1 MTVEQSVEYL
11 LLRER
16 RFERDPIWDT
26 DRRGRQFC
34 ELLIKNSNLPSFPI
48 TVTVTE
54 NGCCVSVGQFEDVA
68 DSDRMSPDQALAA
81 IRDILDDKIIFVLA
95 YKKDDDIG
103 FGSPYFSRIFAIT
116 GEEDDMSEEYEK
128 FIIQISTPIR
138 HKIFRPLTALKGRF
152 IVFNF
157 SGSTNKTIER

>member
-11 LLRER
+11 LLHER

-34 ELLIKNSNLPSFPI
+34 ELLIKNVNLPSFPI

-81 IRDILDDKIIFVLA
+81 INDILEDRIIFVLA
-95 YKKDDDIG
+95 YKKDGDIG
-103 FGSPYFSRIFAIT
+103 FGTPYFSRIFAIT
-116 GEEDDMSEEYEK
+116 GEEDDMSEDYNEFIAKISSPIKK
-128 FIIQISTPIR
+128 FLRPI
-138 HKIFRPLTALKGRF
+138 TALKGRF
-152 IVFNF
+152 VIFNF
-157 SGSTNKTIER
+157 TGSINKTIER

>member
-1 MTVEQSVEYL
+1 MTVDQSVEYL

-16 RFERDPIWDT
+16 RFERIPIWDT

-34 ELLIKNSNLPSFPI
+34 ELLIKNENLPSFPI

-81 IRDILDDKIIFVLA
+81 INDILEDRIIFVLA
-95 YKKDDDIG
+95 YKKDGDIG
-103 FGSPYFSRIFAIT
+103 FGAPYFSRIFAIT
-116 GEEDDMSEEYEK
+116 DEEDDMSEEYDR
-128 FIIQISTPIR
+128 FIAQISTPV
-138 HKIFRPLTALKGRF
+138 KKLFRPITALKGRF
-152 IVFNF
+152 IIFNF
-157 SGSTNKTIER
+157 SGSINKTIER